1 VPVGYMRVSTTDQIA
16 CGELRPLRDPQ
27 NANND
32 G

>member
-1 VPVGYMRVSTTDQIA
+1 MRVSTTDQIA